1 MMRINMGDLLFTR
14 WCVPVEDRLTR
25 LYYFYTTRPRHKLS
39 ELWIRAVKHPFIYK
53 LLHDRNLGQQDGDI
67 LENARYD
74 MPERMTA
81 FDIETLA
88 WRRLAILSSRY
99 GGRHDLIPQ
108 ERIDRIN
115 GVSRDPE
122 TSADRAPEAPAA
134 VPPEQASKEVP
145 VAVG

>member
-1 MMRINMGDLLFTR
+1 M
-14 WCVPVEDRLTR
+14 
-25 LYYFYTTRPRHKLS
+25 
-39 ELWIRAVKHPFIYK
+39 WIRAVKHPLIYK

-99 GGRHDLIPQ
+99 GGRHDLIP
-108 ERIDRIN
+108 R
-115 GVSRDPE
+115 VSRDPE
-122 TSADRAPEAPAA
+122 TSADPVPEAPAA
-134 VPPEQASKEVP
+134 TPPDQTSKDVP

>member
-1 MMRINMGDLLFTR
+1 MRTIHVREASVLH
-14 WCVPVEDRLTR
+14 RLR
-25 LYYFYTTRPRHKLS
+25 
-39 ELWIRAVKHPFIYK
+39 IRAVKHPFIYK